1 MFQIGFLEILIILI
15 LGLII
20 IGPNRLPVVVKATLK
35 FFKKIENKFNL
46 FKKDIEADI
55 GVDELKKDV
64 FNELKMEEFEK
75 NKEPDTCLVSTS
87 PSPRDRL
94 SSRMPAWA

>member
-64 FNELKMEEFEK
+64 FNAFKMEEFEK
-75 NKEPDTCLVSTS
+75 NKEPDN
-87 PSPRDRL
+87 D
-94 SSRMPAWA
+94 

>member
-1 MFQIGFLEILIILI
+1 MSGSAHFWLARIYEFEKKLTELCNANLFNILDKIKI
-15 LGLII
+15 
-20 IGPNRLPVVVKATLK
+20 
-35 FFKKIENKFNL
+35 KIENKFNL

-75 NKEPDTCLVSTS
+75 NKEPDN
-87 PSPRDRL
+87 D
-94 SSRMPAWA
+94 

>member
-1 MFQIGFLEILIILI
+1 MCI
-15 LGLII
+15 
-20 IGPNRLPVVVKATLK
+20 RDRVKATLK

-75 NKEPDTCLVSTS
+75 NKEPDN
-87 PSPRDRL
+87 D
-94 SSRMPAWA
+94 

>member
-20 IGPNRLPVVVKATLK
+20 IGPNRLPVVVKTTLK
-35 FFKKIENKFNL
+35 FYKKIENKFNL
-46 FKKDIEADI
+46 FKRDIETDI

-64 FNELKMEEFEK
+64 FNELKMEELEK
-75 NKEPDTCLVSTS
+75 NKEPHND
-87 PSPRDRL
+87 
-94 SSRMPAWA
+94 

>member
-20 IGPNRLPVVVKATLK
+20 IGANRLPVVVKATLK

-75 NKEPDTCLVSTS
+75 NKEPDN
-87 PSPRDRL
+87 D
-94 SSRMPAWA
+94 

>member
-20 IGPNRLPVVVKATLK
+20 IGPNRLPVVVNATLK

-75 NKEPDTCLVSTS
+75 NKEPDN
-87 PSPRDRL
+87 D
-94 SSRMPAWA
+94 